1 MNPQNITKYKAIM
14 VEEKTNEKFLS
25 KKRQEEAKRDK
36 KISHTEYLEELMQ
49 K

>member
-1 MNPQNITKYKAIM
+1 MLIM
-14 VEEKTNEKFLS
+14 TLKTIVNWLVIIYQKGIS